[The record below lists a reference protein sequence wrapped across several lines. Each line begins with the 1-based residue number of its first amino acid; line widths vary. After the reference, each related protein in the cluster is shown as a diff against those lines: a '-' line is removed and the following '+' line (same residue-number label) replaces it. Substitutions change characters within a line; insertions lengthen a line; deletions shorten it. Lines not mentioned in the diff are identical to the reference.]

1 MWQGFGKRKNS
12 VGMARPK
19 KSKAAAR
26 EEAAAM
32 MRSAA
37 KVADKEAG
45 ADNKPEKPT
54 SGPAL
59 KLQAAEAELEDLYI
73 EFLV

>member
-1 MWQGFGKRKNS
+1 MWQGFGKRKNV

-19 KSKAAAR
+19 KSKSAAR
-26 EEAAAM
+26 EEAAAIM
-32 MRSAA
+32 GSAA

-54 SGPAL
+54 MRRSRG
-59 KLQAAEAELEDLYI
+59 
-73 EFLV
+73 

>member
-1 MWQGFGKRKNS
+1 MWQGFGKRKNA

-19 KSKAAAR
+19 KSKVAAR
-26 EEAAAM
+26 EEAAGIM
-32 MRSAA
+32 GKVA

-54 SGPAL
+54 MRRSRG
-59 KLQAAEAELEDLYI
+59 
-73 EFLV
+73 